1 MLIGI
6 IQITMKQRLPIILPI
21 ALAATMVPLAI
32 GQKDV
37 ESKGKN
43 ADKIA
48 PSLPEKAFAEA
59 KKERKLLVFSRTTG
73 FRHGSI
79 ATGLTAMKMMGEKT
93 GAFEAILSDDLNNF
107 ESDKINQ
114 FDAILFLNTTG
125 DPFMEKGKPDAKA
138 RSERLQKNLQDFVK
152 SGKGFAGFH
161 SATDTLKPGGG
172 KTPEYSKMING
183 AFDGHPWGGGS
194 NVTIAVEKGQE
205 KHPIVAHLGGK
216 SMSFKEEIY
225 QLRDPY
231 DSSKVQMLLRL
242 DLERSDKKNL
252 KRADRD
258 YGVAWVRK
266 WGEGRVF
273 YCSLGHNDAMYWH
286 PEVLKVYLGGLQYAL
301 GDYDVPSK

>member
-1 MLIGI
+1 
-6 IQITMKQRLPIILPI
+6 MKQRLSLILPI
-21 ALAATMVPLAI
+21 ALAATMIPLAI
-32 GQKDV
+32 GQKDG

-48 PSLPEKAFAEA
+48 PSLPEKAFAEV
-59 KKERKLLVFSRTTG
+59 KKKRKLLVFSRTTG

-79 ATGLTAMKMMGEKT
+79 STGLTAMKMMGEKT
-93 GAFEAILSDDLNNF
+93 GAFEAILSDDLGNF
-107 ESDKINQ
+107 ESDKINE

-125 DPFMEKGKPDAKA
+125 DPFMEKGKPDTKV

-161 SATDTLKPGGG
+161 SATDTLKPSGG

-205 KHPIVAHLGGK
+205 EHPIVAHLGGK
-216 SMSFKEEIY
+216 SLSFKEEIY

-301 GDYDVPSK
+301 GDFDVPSK

>member
-1 MLIGI
+1 
-6 IQITMKQRLPIILPI
+6 MKQRLSLILPV
-21 ALAATMVPLAI
+21 ALVAAMVPLAI
-32 GQKDV
+32 GQKNG
-37 ESKGKN
+37 KPQGKN

-48 PSLPEKAFAEA
+48 PSLPEKAFAEPR
-59 KKERKLLVFSRTTG
+59 KKRKLLVFSRTNG

-79 ATGLTAMKMMGEKT
+79 PTGLTAVKMMGEKT
-93 GAFEAILSDDLNNF
+93 GAYEAILSDDLGNF
-107 ESDKINQ
+107 ESDRINE

-125 DPFMEKGKPDAKA
+125 DPFREKAVIDPQA

-161 SATDTLKPGGG
+161 SATDTLKPRGDH
-172 KTPEYSKMING
+172 TPEYSKMING

-205 KHPIVAHLGGK
+205 KHPIVAHLKGG

-242 DLERSDKKNL
+242 DLEKSDKKGL

-258 YGVAWVRK
+258 YGVGWVRK

-286 PEVLKVYLGGLQYAL
+286 PDVLKIYLGGLQYAL
-301 GDYDVPSK
+301 GDFDVPSK

>member
-1 MLIGI
+1 
-6 IQITMKQRLPIILPI
+6 MKNKLSLILPI
-21 ALAATMVPLAI
+21 ALGTAMVPLAI
-32 GQKDV
+32 GQKDG
-37 ESKGKN
+37 KPQGKN
-43 ADKIA
+43 AEKIA
-48 PSLPEKAFAEA
+48 PSLPEKAFAEP
-59 KKERKLLVFSRTTG
+59 KKKRKLLVFSRTGG

-79 ATGLTAMKMMGEKT
+79 PTGLTAVRMMGEKT
-93 GAFEAILSDDLNNF
+93 GAYEAVLSDDLANF
-107 ESDKINQ
+107 ESNKINE

-125 DPFMEKGKPDAKA
+125 DPFLEKGKPDAQA

-161 SATDTLKPGGG
+161 SATDTLKPRG
-172 KTPEYSKMING
+172 KHTPEYSKMING

-205 KHPIVAHLGGK
+205 KHPIVAHLNGE
-216 SMSFKEEIY
+216 SMAFKEEIY
-225 QLRDPY
+225 QLSDPY

-242 DLERSDKKNL
+242 DLEKSDKKRL
-252 KRADRD
+252 KRTDRD

-286 PEVLKVYLGGLQYAL
+286 PDVLKIYLGGLQYAL
-301 GDYDVPSK
+301 GDFDVPSK